1 MERFS
6 ALYREYADDVYR
18 FAFWL
23 SGDSMEAEDIT
34 AETFVRAMVRFRAIK
49 METVRGYLFKIA
61 RNQFL
66 SRRRKDQREQRL
78 VEDYADEGQDP
89 ENQAKVRLTIEWVE
103 KRLKTIPECDRTAFI
118 LRVRYEFPYA
128 EIARLLEV
136 SEVNARVKVH
146 RIRKRLL
153 RESIQRSAT

>member
-6 ALYREYADDVYR
+6 ALYHEYADDVYR

-23 SGDSMEAEDIT
+23 SGDSMEAEDIA
-34 AETFVRAMVRFRAIK
+34 AETFVRALVRFRSIK

-66 SRRRKDQREQRL
+66 ARRRNDHREQKL
-78 VEDYADEGQDP
+78 DEDYADDGQDP
-89 ENQAKVRLTIEWVE
+89 ERQAKVRITIERVE
-103 KRLKTIPECDRTAFI
+103 KWLTDIPECDRTAFI
-118 LRVRYEFPYA
+118 LRVRYEFSYE
-128 EIARLLEV
+128 EIARVLEV

-146 RIRKRLL
+146 RIRQRLL
-153 RESIQRSAT
+153 REWIQVSET